1 MQHATHV
8 GEVFCKEYVFSRS
21 CPCLRN
27 LMCFCTE
34 INFNDADVKR
44 YSTVTR
50 ERLHDLNWKEYRYIL
65 IANKLPPK
73 YRATPALSFLQ
84 NIPWTAVFDLFD
96 PASRTDGLYYVCN
109 ETTDAPRPKVVE
121 LEDLKD
127 VTSHLTQDKEEPLA
141 SKGTTWIFRGD
152 KTQEGDWIKNSKDY
166 LYQALAAYKNY
177 LSAER
182 MVCVFLGL
190 SENATV
196 EMSDILESCFSILGD
211 SAAKSISIF
220 SEHQSVVD
228 ALVRFSKHTLK
239 KEIHECS
246 ISGMPWTLLKENVR
260 EMIGFSKFEER
271 GATTELPYYTG
282 EYRKVLNKKINSWDD
297 LEVYSPNP
305 KLSDF
310 VKDIARARD
319 SFYRGDK
326 IQQLNLFHNHDIP
339 RSAET
344 EVGKRIDATLKSL
357 EKPLS
362 EASCHVKTVV
372 VPYESGSGATTLC
385 RRILWNMRKE
395 YRCAVLKAVTP
406 ATDHQIEQLQRTMY
420 DEKNIAYAPPVVVLM
435 DNFHENETR
444 RLRERI
450 ANRQFK
456 CLILSTV
463 PIVHPQAEV
472 KWDVTPLGQLDHKET
487 ALVKDILIN
496 ITNDS
501 ERQRGAEEVLEREKR
516 FIWFG
521 LELFGR
527 DYVNIEDKL
536 KSHIESVLGQS
547 SSKQKTPLAEMV
559 LNLCCLLHY
568 YSDNRNIFPNPI
580 VSDFLYQCRTDLKSV
595 DSFTTM
601 DEIHDLFGGLLLEG
615 FDETHGYYGWRPA
628 HALVGKVVIE
638 KMNLEESARLL
649 LEKTFK
655 HEGKAYV
662 VKYLVQNIVKVLLD
676 RRRISDAVVVTNFE
690 DFEDVS
696 SDLELE
702 VFGYSAI
709 RTRYSPLICDIV
721 AGKDGIQAA
730 MTLLIMLCEYVTKNE
745 DRAYAWQQ
753 LARFIGYEVGPK
765 AIEVGDQIF
774 KRMLTA
780 IKIQR
785 HDNSCTSPVTT
796 GIEAAHRAIDV
807 AISYQPSYSH
817 HYGTKGELYKLYLRT
832 VKEQAQSSGKLPV
845 SLLDVTDTCRQA
857 TKVYDKALEAQR
869 DLNLFALIGKI
880 QVIIELFVIIKT
892 LPCFQQDQLFARYLN
907 REEMPLDV
915 QNLMPKEEHEY
926 VHGRALAALDFI
938 NQIFRSVSLRQ
949 KTSYEEGDSR
959 TALNDERIR
968 ASKLR
973 RKIYEVCGYDRSDFV
988 EVEVPS
994 SPFADQA
1001 PALMQEYVE
1010 DALFKN
1016 DENPYSA
1023 WTRMSTS
1030 QISHIYNLLKG
1041 ICERGYGGH
1050 DTMLT
1055 CCKACLEM
1063 AEKPPVEDL
1072 LKIVEKWLEK
1082 WPNSEWA
1089 NLFNYMVHFPI
1100 PNGSLATNLRVA
1112 KSSISKC
1119 YEIVTQRTKKE
1130 SRKSAADYLLGKGIG
1145 LNAFVPNHEL
1155 PSRHKPQE
1163 SKTEFWRRKEISY
1176 KLKRV
1181 HGQKNA
1187 TKKGII
1193 DYQGIH
1199 IRFDDSL
1206 YPKES
1211 KDDLWFYV
1219 GFSLTGPYAYDPI
1232 DSDDYATIAT
1242 LGHDDQILASFP
1254 FTEITSNSGEAIK
1267 KTTKNPSLR
1276 ALHPTKTPWEL
1287 HPSPATYLLETES
1300 YQLTSKDE
1308 LVPPVNLCENAQK
1321 EDELQTGSY
1330 SAAATTDGDQQTPS
1344 YAAVVQDGPPLPK
1357 LDARSGTVET
1367 TRLPSPVSM
1376 KPTWRRVSGQ
1386 QGKKSKTFRPTHE
1399 DQQGRLHH
1407 GAWIVG
1413 GKKSK
1418 DCERHKSGDQVSQ
1431 EALSKCNFA
1440 HYWCGD
1446 TVQYVCLKCT
1456 NEKKHRCSNYKD
1468 HQHHKWNL
1476 GAFYSGSGKLW
1487 KNDI

>member
-1 MQHATHV
+1 M
-8 GEVFCKEYVFSRS
+8 
-21 CPCLRN
+21 
-27 LMCFCTE
+27 
-34 INFNDADVKR
+34 KR

-65 IANKLPPK
+65 IANKLPPE
-73 YRATPALSFLQ
+73 YRASPALSFLQ

-96 PASRTDGLYYVCN
+96 PASRKDGLYYVCN

-121 LEDLKD
+121 LEDLKN
-127 VTSHLTQDKEEPLA
+127 VTSHLAQDKEEPLA
-141 SKGTTWIFRGD
+141 SKGTTWILRGD
-152 KTQEGDWIKNSKDY
+152 KMQEGDWIKNSKDY

-190 SENATV
+190 SENATI

-220 SEHQSVVD
+220 SEHQSVID
-228 ALVRFSKHTLK
+228 ALVRPSKHTLK
-239 KEIHECS
+239 KEIRDCS

-260 EMIGFSKFEER
+260 EMIGFNKFEER

-305 KLSDF
+305 KLSNDLQN
-310 VKDIARARD
+310 IAKARD
-319 SFYRGDK
+319 NFYRGDK
-326 IQQLNLFHNHDIP
+326 IQQLNLLHNHDIP
-339 RSAET
+339 RSTET
-344 EVGKRIDATLKSL
+344 EVRKRIDAALKSIERTL
-357 EKPLS
+357 P
-362 EASCHVKTVV
+362 EAGFHVKTVT

-395 YRCAVLKAVTP
+395 YRCAVIKAVTP

-444 RLRERI
+444 HLRERI
-450 ANRQFK
+450 ADRQFK

-472 KWDVTPLGQLDHKET
+472 KWDVTPLGQLDNTET

-496 ITNDS
+496 ITHDS
-501 ERQRGAEEVLEREKR
+501 ERQRGAEAVLEREKR

-547 SSKQKTPLAEMV
+547 SSKEKAPLADMV
-559 LNLCCLLHY
+559 LNFCCLLHY
-568 YSDNRNIFPNPI
+568 YSDNRKIFPNP
-580 VSDFLYQCRTDLKSV
+580 VASDFLYQCRTDLKSV

-615 FDETHGYYGWRPA
+615 FDETNGYYGWRPA

-638 KMNLEESARLL
+638 KMNLEECAGLL

-655 HEGKAYV
+655 HVGKAYV
-662 VKYLVQNIVKVLLD
+662 VKYLVQNIVKVFLD
-676 RRRISDAVVVTNFE
+676 RRRISDAVVVTYFQ
-690 DFEDVS
+690 DFEDIS

-702 VFGYSAI
+702 VFGKSAI

-721 AGKDGIQAA
+721 AGKDGIRAA
-730 MTLLIMLCEYVTKNE
+730 ITLLIMLCQYVTQNE
-745 DRAYAWQQ
+745 DKAYAWQQ
-753 LARFIGYEVGPK
+753 LARLVGYEVGPK
-765 AIEVGDQIF
+765 SIDMSDQIF
-774 KRMLTA
+774 QRMLTA
-780 IKIQR
+780 IKNQGR
-785 HDNSCTSPVTT
+785 DNVCTAPLTT
-796 GIEAAHRAIDV
+796 GVDAAHRAIDV

-832 VKEQAQSSGKLPV
+832 LKEQQAQSSGELPI
-845 SLLDVTDTCRQA
+845 SLLDVTRTCRQA
-857 TKVYDKALEAQR
+857 ENVYDKALEAQR
-869 DLNLFALIGKI
+869 DLNVFALIGKI
-880 QVIIELFVIIKT
+880 QAIIELLVIIKT
-892 LPCFQQDQLFARYLN
+892 LPCFQQDQLFAKYLN

-915 QNLMPKEEHEY
+915 QNLMPEAEHDY

-938 NQIFRSVSLRQ
+938 NQIFRRFALRQ
-949 KTSYEEGDSR
+949 KTSYEERDSR

-973 RKIYEVCGYDRSDFV
+973 RKLYEVCGYDRSDIA

-994 SPFADQA
+994 SPFADQT
-1001 PALMQEYVE
+1001 PALTQEYVE
-1010 DALFKN
+1010 DTLFKSE
-1016 DENPYSA
+1016 ENPYSA
-1023 WTRMSTS
+1023 WTRLLPS
-1030 QISHIYNLLKG
+1030 QITMIYKLLQG
-1041 ICERGYGGH
+1041 LCERGYGGH

-1055 CCKACLEM
+1055 CCKACLQM
-1063 AEKPPVEDL
+1063 TEKPPVEEL
-1072 LKIVEKWLEK
+1072 IRIVEKWIEK
-1082 WPNSEWA
+1082 SPNSEWA

-1100 PNGSLATNLRVA
+1100 PNGSLATNLKIA

-1119 YEIVTQRTKKE
+1119 DEIVRQRAKWE
-1130 SRKSAADYLLGKGIG
+1130 SRKSGADYLLGKGIG

-1155 PSRHKPQE
+1155 PSRQKPQE
-1163 SKTEFWRRKEISY
+1163 SKTDFWRRKEISH
-1176 KLKRV
+1176 KLERV
-1181 HGQKNA
+1181 RGQKNA
-1187 TKKGII
+1187 TRKGII

-1219 GFSLTGPYAYDPI
+1219 GFSLTGPYAYDPV
-1232 DSDDYATIAT
+1232 DSDDYATIT
-1242 LGHDDQILASFP
+1242 KTIDNDDQQFP
-1254 FTEITSNSGEAIK
+1254 SNSGRESLK
-1267 KTTKNPSLR
+1267 KTEKSANLG
-1276 ALHPTKTPWEL
+1276 ALSQTKTPWEL
-1287 HPSPATYLLETES
+1287 HSSPGVYPLTTEGH
-1300 YQLTSKDE
+1300 QLTAEDGS
-1308 LVPPVNLCENAQK
+1308 VPPIKAFENAQK
-1321 EDELQTGSY
+1321 KGGLFTVNYSETATADGGQT
-1330 SAAATTDGDQQTPS
+1330 TPS
-1344 YAAVVQDGPPLPK
+1344 YAAVVQDGSPLPR
-1357 LDARSGTVET
+1357 LDTHSERVEMKKNA
-1367 TRLPSPVSM
+1367 SPVSM
-1376 KPTWRRVSGQ
+1376 KPTWMQVSGH
-1386 QGKKSKTFRPTHE
+1386 QGKKRKIFCPKYE

-1407 GAWIVG
+1407 GAWMMG

-1418 DCERHKSGDQVSQ
+1418 DCEQHKSDDRVSK
-1431 EALSKCNFA
+1431 ETLKICNFA
-1440 HYWCGD
+1440 HYWCED
-1446 TVQYVCLKCT
+1446 TVQYICQKCT
-1456 NEKKHRCSNYKD
+1456 DEKKRRCSNYKN

-1487 KNDI
+1487 KEDV